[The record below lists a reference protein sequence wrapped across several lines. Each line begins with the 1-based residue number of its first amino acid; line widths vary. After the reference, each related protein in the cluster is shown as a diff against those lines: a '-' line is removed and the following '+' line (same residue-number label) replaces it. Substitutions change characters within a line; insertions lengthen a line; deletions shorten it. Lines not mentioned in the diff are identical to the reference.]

1 MPSVIP
7 LGDKIDTG
15 DRNMR
20 SVDTSR
26 IEGQRQPYR
35 PIRDD
40 PKYDEIK
47 KIIEKFPPEQMDRLK
62 RYIQRWIRK
71 SNVESQPE
79 NRL

>member
-35 PIRDD
+35 PIQDD
-40 PKYDEIK
+40 PKYAEIK
-47 KIIEKFPPEQMDRLK
+47 KIIEKFPPSK
-62 RYIQRWIRK
+62 WTG
-71 SNVESQPE
+71 SNDTSKDGFVNPM
-79 NRL
+79 